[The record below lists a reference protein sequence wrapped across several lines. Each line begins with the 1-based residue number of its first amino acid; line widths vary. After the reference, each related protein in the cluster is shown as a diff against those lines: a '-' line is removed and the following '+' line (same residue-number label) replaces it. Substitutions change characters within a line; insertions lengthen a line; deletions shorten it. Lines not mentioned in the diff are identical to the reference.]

1 MCIRNRFVIFCFL
14 LSSALQGLPMEP
26 PTRWRTLWRATTWFF
41 NADSPQP
48 WRTPAPHYT
57 GSGDDLC
64 DSHPTPSIHPSVL
77 VLILCL
83 ARNIN
88 DQHDNVAI
96 GEKPFSTGYTWVT
109 QPELGFVLTNSCHQ
123 LTPTVIFCQPWNE
136 SQTAFF
142 FAFDEVSSLQL
153 HPHHFYPPCWWLTLK
168 RIFASLLISLFL
180 GDEGKWEEE

>member
-1 MCIRNRFVIFCFL
+1 MHKKSICHILFLTLICSSGFANGAPDSVKDVVEGDDVVLQCRFSPAL
-14 LSSALQGLPMEP
+14 ADSSATLYWIRWWFVWFLPLP
-26 PTRWRTLWRATTWFF
+26 L
-41 NADSPQP
+41 
-48 WRTPAPHYT
+48 
-57 GSGDDLC
+57 L
-64 DSHPTPSIHPSVL
+64 PSVL

-153 HPHHFYPPCWWLTLK
+153 RPHHFYPPCWWLTLK
-168 RIFASLLISLFL
+168 SIFASLLISLFL
-180 GDEGKWEEE
+180 GDEGKWREE